1 VNAFDDLYQEIVLD
15 HYRSPRNKARLD
27 DVPESM
33 VHENPSCGDSIKLE
47 VVVNDDGKLQGVRFD
62 GRGCAISTASASL
75 MTEKLKGLTV
85 VEARAYAEQFIR
97 SLRGDAPV
105 EALDD
110 MGDLAAFKGVA
121 QFPVRVKCATLAWHA
136 LLLSLPKAGVPKAAE
151 AAPGTP
157 RGLDGR

>member
-1 VNAFDDLYQEIVLD
+1 MNPFDDLYQEIVLE

-27 DVPESM
+27 NVPESM

-47 VVVNDDGKLQGVRFD
+47 VIVDDSGRLTAVRFD

-85 VEARAYAEQFIR
+85 EDARAMANSFVR
-97 SLRGDAPV
+97 SLRGDDSV
-105 EALDD
+105 EALDA
-110 MGDLAAFKGVA
+110 MGDLVAFKGVA

-136 LLLSLPKAGVPKAAE
+136 FLLSLPKASAA
-151 AAPGTP
+151 
-157 RGLDGR
+157 

>member
-1 VNAFDDLYQEIVLD
+1 MNPFDDLYQEIVLD

-27 DVPESM
+27 KVPESM

-47 VVVNDDGKLQGVRFD
+47 VTVDDAGKLAGVRFD

-75 MTEKLKGLTV
+75 MTERLKGLTV
-85 VEARAYAEQFIR
+85 EEARAVANRFIR
-97 SLRGDAPV
+97 SLRGDDPV

-110 MGDLAAFKGVA
+110 MGDLVAFKGVA

-136 LLLSLPKAGVPKAAE
+136 FLLSLPKSGASAA
-151 AAPGTP
+151 
-157 RGLDGR
+157 